1 MKKIGILFLTAALAL
16 GALAAC
22 AGDPPP
28 EKEEPGPEDPVYT
41 YEEVTTSPDYAEV
54 DVSDYTTYY
63 FDSEGGSDSASGL
76 SEGEAKSSLSA
87 ANDLIQTVKEGQ
99 PVRILFKAGSVWSGK
114 LALGGFTAT
123 KEKPLIVGAYG
134 QTETEP
140 YARIDGSHVAV
151 EINAGKLR
159 VSGLEVTARTGRNG
173 IYINLT
179 SAGALTDLVISDNY
193 IHDVNFRYDGEEDV
207 TSFDLSRDDVE
218 EICPDSTYTYGHGAI
233 VLETNTSDFIGPSWC
248 EDVWIENNKIERVSR
263 VGMFLG
269 SNWARRPGM
278 NWGYN
283 HYYDDDTNYYPHR
296 RMVIRGNELNAVG
309 GDGIVLLAARD
320 SYIENNTCYYAQLL
334 GRPNFW
340 NAGIWTHSC
349 RYTVIQYNEAAYT
362 QKDNG
367 AGDGQGFD
375 IDIGNSDV
383 IFRYNYSHDN
393 EGGGILFCNTSSN
406 EPVYDENGEAVVDD
420 IGLPLIEKRFSE
432 WDRNVVSNN
441 VFADNDG
448 QLITSNGKINGLV
461 FVQNTVVLSG
471 DKSYEQIIKTQDF
484 NNSGV
489 KGGGWLLA
497 NNLFVSRGNEYTYFN
512 MSFLDSFEFRNNI
525 FYGFSEEFYAQDAV
539 EGGYVDIDP
548 QVSLPE
554 KAADGMEGAYA
565 FAAQAAAVYTGGIDI
580 DVRYKLDY
588 ASQNAENIDYI
599 GAFCKAI
606 DR

>member
-1 MKKIGILFLTAALAL
+1 MKKFAILFLICV
-16 GALAAC
+16 LAAGLF
-22 AGDPPP
+22 AGCSEAPPSQTEEP
-28 EKEEPGPEDPVYT
+28 EEPGPVYT
-41 YEEVTTSPDYAEV
+41 YEEVETSPDCETV
-54 DVSDYTTYY
+54 DLTGYTTYY
-63 FDSEGGSDSASGL
+63 FDSEGGQDAASGL
-76 SEGEAKSSLSA
+76 SEGEAKQTLSA
-87 ANDLIQTVKEGQ
+87 INNLVQSVTEDT
-99 PVRILFKAGSVWSGK
+99 PVRILLKAGSVWAGK
-114 LALGGFTAT
+114 LSLGGFTAT
-123 KEKPLIVGAYG
+123 KEKPLMIDVYG
-134 QTETEP
+134 QTDTEK
-140 YARIDGSHVAV
+140 YARIDGSNVAV

-159 VSGLEVTARTGRNG
+159 VSGLEVTAVTGRNG

-179 SAGALTDLVISDNY
+179 SAGALSDLVISDNY

-207 TSFDLSRDDVE
+207 TTLDLSRDDVE
-218 EICPDSTYTYGHGAI
+218 AICPNSTYTYGHGAI
-233 VLETNTSDFIGPSWC
+233 VLETNTSEYIGPSWC
-248 EDVWIENNKIERVSR
+248 EDVWIENNVIERVSR

-296 RMVIRGNELNAVG
+296 RFVIRGNELTACG

-320 SYIENNTCYYAQLL
+320 SWIENNTCFYAQLL

-349 RYTVIQYNEAAYT
+349 RNTVIQYNEAAYT

-375 IDIGNSDV
+375 IDIGNSDI
-383 IFRYNYSHDN
+383 IFRYNYSHNN
-393 EGGGILFCNTSSN
+393 EGGGILFCNTSTD
-406 EPVYDENGEAVVDD
+406 EPVYDENGEAVLDE
-420 IGLPLIEKRFSE
+420 IGIPLVEKKFSE

-461 FVQNTVVLSG
+461 FVQNTVVMLG

-512 MSFLDSFEFRNNI
+512 MQFLDSFEFKNNI
-525 FYGFSEEFYAQDAV
+525 FYGFNEEFYTQGAV
-539 EGGYVDIDP
+539 EGGYIDIDP
-548 QVSLPE
+548 QMSLPD
-554 KAADGMEGAYA
+554 KAENGMQGAYA
-565 FAAQAAAVYTGGIDI
+565 FAAQAAEVYTSGIDI

-599 GAFCKAI
+599 GAFCKAL
-606 DR
+606 DE